1 MKGYIE
7 IYCGDG
13 KGKTT
18 ACIGLTIRATG
29 NDIPV
34 IFAQFLKNDSSGEIN
49 VLKKLDGVQLFHS
62 KVFYGFYK
70 DMTSNQREESKKE
83 NIELLKRAFEAAVQ
97 QAKRK
102 VPSESYIGAVLI
114 LDEIL
119 GAYQLNQ
126 IDQEEFITML
136 KNKPGNL
143 EIVLSGR
150 EAPEELCELADYISK
165 IDCLAHPYEHQVGAR
180 FGIER

>member
-18 ACIGLTIRATG
+18 ACVGLTVRATG

-62 KVFYGFYK
+62 NVFYGFYK
-70 DMTSNQREESKKE
+70 DMNSNQREESKKA
-83 NIELLKRAFEAAVQ
+83 NIELLRRAYEEATL
-97 QAKRK
+97 QAKR

-126 IDQEEFITML
+126 IDQEELITML

-150 EAPEELCELADYISK
+150 EAPQELCELADYISK
-165 IDCLAHPYEHQVGAR
+165 IDCLAHPYDHQVGAR
-180 FGIER
+180 LGIER

>member
-18 ACIGLTIRATG
+18 ACVGLTVRAKG

-34 IFAQFLKNDSSGEIN
+34 IFTQFLKNDTSGEIN

-62 KVFYGFYK
+62 NVFYGFYK

-83 NIELLKRAFEAAVQ
+83 NNELLRRTFEEAIR

-102 VPSESYIGAVLI
+102 VPGESYIGAVLI

-126 IDQEEFITML
+126 IDQEELITML
-136 KNKPGNL
+136 KNKPDNL

-150 EAPEELCELADYISK
+150 EAPQELCELADYISK
-165 IDCLAHPYEHQVGAR
+165 IDCLAHPYDHQIGAR
-180 FGIER
+180 LGIER